1 MFSSDCLLVKIL
13 ICFIM
18 LVVFILLFFV
28 MLRCIYVDGPC
39 KLNYDCVL
47 TKAEYSAKFWPVEYS
62 TDQNFALFSA
72 FIE

>member
-1 MFSSDCLLVKIL
+1 
-13 ICFIM
+13 
-18 LVVFILLFFV
+18 